1 MKKIAIIG
9 GGIIGMTLANYLDP
23 QKFDITVYDEGL
35 AKRLKRAPGLF
46 PLGYPNV
53 GIRNGTN

>member
-23 QKFDITVYDEGL
+23 QMKGS
-35 AKRLKRAPGLF
+35 AKGLKRAPGLF

>member
-35 AKRLKRAPGLF
+35 GQATKASA
-46 PLGYPNV
+46 
-53 GIRNGTN
+53 GIISCLLYTSDAADEL

>member
-35 AKRLKRAPGLF
+35 GQATKASAGIIS
-46 PLGYPNV
+46 LGYPNV